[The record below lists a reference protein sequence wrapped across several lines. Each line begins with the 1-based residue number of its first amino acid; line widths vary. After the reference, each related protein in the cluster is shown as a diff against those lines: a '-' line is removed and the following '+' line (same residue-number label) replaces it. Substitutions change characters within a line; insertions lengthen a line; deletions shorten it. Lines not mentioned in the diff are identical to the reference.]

1 MNKQFMVTI
10 HCNNDRELE
19 TFNYVHPGGVWAL
32 DLETEDTTYLCK
44 PVLIGSNTLAIDID
58 MDKKEC
64 SEFKIDEEP
73 MISYGG
79 WLRSIV
85 LSRNDKYVYFMG
97 NNVMPLLEELDKLDE
112 EEEF

>member
-10 HCNNDRELE
+10 HCKNARELE
-19 TFNYVHPGGVWAL
+19 TFNYVHPSGVWAL
-32 DLETEDTTYLCK
+32 NRETGEITYLCK

-64 SEFKIDEEP
+64 FEFKIDEEP
-73 MISYGG
+73 MIACGG

-85 LSRNDKYVYFMG
+85 LSRNDKYVYYMG
-97 NNVMPLLEELDKLDE
+97 DNVIPLIEELE